1 MVYLDSTRRANDD
14 LAGQAFVGEAIYPHN
29 INSRE
34 IASLKGYHNGLC
46 QCGPCLS
53 GRGYEAVLLFGEK
66 VLGCTAF

>member
-34 IASLKGYHNGLC
+34 IAALKRSQESRVWICYGG
-46 QCGPCLS
+46 
-53 GRGYEAVLLFGEK
+53 GRLF
-66 VLGCTAF
+66 